1 VSDKSNPAYWRMG
14 IVVDGVLI
22 LVGLWMISR
31 GWTDFGEIV
40 VGISV
45 VGLVVSVVQLVR
57 LRRQRPADG

>member
-1 VSDKSNPAYWRMG
+1 MG